1 MKERYYTRL
10 SDNVALFV
18 EEIAKQRKWTTSFT
32 INELLSELLE
42 QNKERI
48 A

>member
-10 SDNVALFV
+10 SDNVAQFV
-18 EEIAKQRKWTTSFT
+18 EETAKQMKWTTSFT
-32 INELLSELLE
+32 INELLSELVE
-42 QNKERI
+42 QNKERL

>member
-10 SDNVALFV
+10 SDNVAQFV
-18 EEIAKQRKWTTSFT
+18 EQRAKEMKWTQSFT